1 MAKKRWQKRGDKKEV
16 PEKRQM
22 GVRTFSRKTTTSTA
36 KITRTPRAVHFLR
49 TGRTDKKPHVVS
61 LNSPP
66 LHQMQHTLALG
77 CSMRTGGTPHGA
89 GANSLRSDPMVEK
102 NGSSTS
108 SNVLSRKISNCSI
121 SFQRFLLYGVNVE
134 NQRICFLQKRPLWPF
149 FPDLFQDF
157 SRSTRFTFLCTAQ
170 TSKFQEKTR
179 PKFCRNETF
188 SFSFSF
194 SFQQK
199 SMNFVIFL
207 LNFDEIL
214 SEFHEKFQEITKVLN
229 ILRNSARKIRKMLE
243 ISGICEKF
251 HFFE

>member
-1 MAKKRWQKRGDKKEV
+1 MK
-16 PEKRQM
+16 
-22 GVRTFSRKTTTSTA
+22 
-36 KITRTPRAVHFLR
+36 
-49 TGRTDKKPHVVS
+49 
-61 LNSPP
+61 SPSNFER
-66 LHQMQHTLALG
+66 LVLG
-77 CSMRTGGTPHGA
+77 CIDSYD
-89 GANSLRSDPMVEK
+89 SE
-102 NGSSTS
+102 
-108 SNVLSRKISNCSI
+108 SR
-121 SFQRFLLYGVNVE
+121 
-134 NQRICFLQKRPLWPF
+134 RI
-149 FPDLFQDF
+149 FQDF

-251 HFFE
+251 SFFMSFFHSSLGGPRSAAWGGRDSGSQNLCRSRRGSTWAVRLEMQRLHGEGGLFAGCLPAKNIQQTVCKFPDFLKNLWELEITTSISSKLLKFCEILAKFLQNSSKKSGKIP

>member
-1 MAKKRWQKRGDKKEV
+1 MNIELDDHLQIFERLV
-16 PEKRQM
+16 PVCMDSYDSER
-22 GVRTFSRKTTTSTA
+22 R
-36 KITRTPRAVHFLR
+36 
-49 TGRTDKKPHVVS
+49 
-61 LNSPP
+61 
-66 LHQMQHTLALG
+66 
-77 CSMRTGGTPHGA
+77 
-89 GANSLRSDPMVEK
+89 
-102 NGSSTS
+102 
-108 SNVLSRKISNCSI
+108 
-121 SFQRFLLYGVNVE
+121 
-134 NQRICFLQKRPLWPF
+134 RI
-149 FPDLFQDF
+149 FQDFYHF
-157 SRSTRFTFLCTAQ
+157 SRSTRFIFLCTAQ

-188 SFSFSF
+188 SFSFSSSS

-251 HFFE
+251 HLFE

>member
-1 MAKKRWQKRGDKKEV
+1 MTLNCLGGNETWNFGGLVLGCIDAFCCVHASALRNKHHAK
-16 PEKRQM
+16 
-22 GVRTFSRKTTTSTA
+22 
-36 KITRTPRAVHFLR
+36 LR
-49 TGRTDKKPHVVS
+49 TREFIETWMK
-61 LNSPP
+61 SPSNFER
-66 LHQMQHTLALG
+66 LVLG
-77 CSMRTGGTPHGA
+77 CIDSYD
-89 GANSLRSDPMVEK
+89 SE
-102 NGSSTS
+102 
-108 SNVLSRKISNCSI
+108 SR
-121 SFQRFLLYGVNVE
+121 
-134 NQRICFLQKRPLWPF
+134 RI
-149 FPDLFQDF
+149 FQDF

-251 HFFE
+251 HFFEWKFQWTP

>member
-1 MAKKRWQKRGDKKEV
+1 MKEFQTCVSLLEFRPPRVFRANLASSRQKKR
-16 PEKRQM
+16 
-22 GVRTFSRKTTTSTA
+22 
-36 KITRTPRAVHFLR
+36 
-49 TGRTDKKPHVVS
+49 KPKDS
-61 LNSPP
+61 
-66 LHQMQHTLALG
+66 
-77 CSMRTGGTPHGA
+77 
-89 GANSLRSDPMVEK
+89 
-102 NGSSTS
+102 
-108 SNVLSRKISNCSI
+108 
-121 SFQRFLLYGVNVE
+121 
-134 NQRICFLQKRPLWPF
+134 
-149 FPDLFQDF
+149 
-157 SRSTRFTFLCTAQ
+157 TFLCTAQ

-194 SFQQK
+194 QQK
-199 SMNFVIFL
+199 SMNFVISP

>member
-1 MAKKRWQKRGDKKEV
+1 MQRLAIKYDKIRFFSIFRDLQEIHLLASKIS
-16 PEKRQM
+16 KFLLLRQ
-22 GVRTFSRKTTTSTA
+22 RTFSRKTTTSTA

-121 SFQRFLLYGVNVE
+121 SFQSFLLYGVNVE
-134 NQRICFLQKRPLWPF
+134 NQRICFLQKMALVAF
-149 FPDLFQDF
+149 FPRHFQHF
-157 SRSTRFTFLCTAQ
+157 SRSTRYTYFCTAQ
-170 TSKFQEKTR
+170 TLR
-179 PKFCRNETF
+179 
-188 SFSFSF
+188 
-194 SFQQK
+194 FQQK
-199 SMNFVIFL
+199 THYNF
-207 LNFDEIL
+207 
-214 SEFHEKFQEITKVLN
+214 
-229 ILRNSARKIRKMLE
+229 
-243 ISGICEKF
+243 GG
-251 HFFE
+251 FE

>member
-1 MAKKRWQKRGDKKEV
+1 MDSYDSE
-16 PEKRQM
+16 
-22 GVRTFSRKTTTSTA
+22 S
-36 KITRTPRAVHFLR
+36 
-49 TGRTDKKPHVVS
+49 GRIF
-61 LNSPP
+61 
-66 LHQMQHTLALG
+66 QH
-77 CSMRTGGTPHGA
+77 
-89 GANSLRSDPMVEK
+89 
-102 NGSSTS
+102 
-108 SNVLSRKISNCSI
+108 
-121 SFQRFLLYGVNVE
+121 
-134 NQRICFLQKRPLWPF
+134 
-149 FPDLFQDF
+149 F

>member
-1 MAKKRWQKRGDKKEV
+1 MK
-16 PEKRQM
+16 
-22 GVRTFSRKTTTSTA
+22 
-36 KITRTPRAVHFLR
+36 
-49 TGRTDKKPHVVS
+49 
-61 LNSPP
+61 SPQNFER
-66 LHQMQHTLALG
+66 LVLG
-77 CSMRTGGTPHGA
+77 CMDSYD
-89 GANSLRSDPMVEK
+89 SD
-102 NGSSTS
+102 
-108 SNVLSRKISNCSI
+108 
-121 SFQRFLLYGVNVE
+121 QRL
-134 NQRICFLQKRPLWPF
+134 ILQG
-149 FPDLFQDF
+149 F
-157 SRSTRFTFLCTAQ
+157 SRSTRLAFLCTAQ

-251 HFFE
+251 SFFISFFHSSP